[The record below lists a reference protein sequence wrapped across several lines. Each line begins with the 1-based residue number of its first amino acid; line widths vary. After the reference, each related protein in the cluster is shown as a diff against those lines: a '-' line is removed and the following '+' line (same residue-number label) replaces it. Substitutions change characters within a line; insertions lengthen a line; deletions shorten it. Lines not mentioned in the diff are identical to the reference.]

1 MMVAIPRGRPRR
13 LGMSGHS
20 SMLQRLIDKV
30 RALISRVCIR
40 IHADNRPDIILLDSF
55 DCACTVTLLDP
66 EAVIL

>member
-1 MMVAIPRGRPRR
+1 MVAILRERLRR

-40 IHADNRPDIILLDSF
+40 IHANNRPDIVLPDSF
-55 DCACTVTLLDP
+55 DCASTVTLLDP
-66 EAVIL
+66 S